1 MIWRA
6 KGAIARVFFELRNS
20 RVAVARALCSMGAC
34 FVSAP
39 LLDRAKWGL
48 G

>member
-6 KGAIARVFFELRNS
+6 KGAIARAFFELRSS

-34 FVSAP
+34 FVGAP
-39 LLDRAKWGL
+39 LLDPARWGL
-48 G
+48 